1 MYGIVPHMTGTGP
14 WFGGKEMKRTRNLLL
29 IGLVLSLICPLALF
43 AGGSSETKGS
53 GYRVGV
59 SKLLPHPA
67 LDAVEQGLQD
77 YLKTTGLDISYDLQ
91 NANGDISTASS
102 IAQKFKSDK
111 VDVAVGIATPSAQA
125 LSQVFPPTVSTPV
138 IFSAVTDA
146 DEAGLVAANIA
157 GVSDMNPVEEQIKL
171 LIDITGATRIGNI
184 YASGEAN
191 GVVLME
197 MAKAACA
204 KFGVEFVASAISNS
218 SEVKMAA
225 QSIIDRVDA
234 IYIATDNAVISALA
248 SIDDVATK
256 ANKVLFSSDPSGVEG
271 LNVMIAWGFDY
282 YNIGIETGK
291 VIERVLK
298 GEKAGDIGT
307 VYITDPTK
315 FELWFNLDTAAKL
328 GYTVPQSLQDAAA
341 VLIKDGKKISQ

>member
-1 MYGIVPHMTGTGP
+1 M
-14 WFGGKEMKRTRNLLL
+14 
-29 IGLVLSLICPLALF
+29 
-43 AGGSSETKGS
+43 
-53 GYRVGV
+53 
-59 SKLLPHPA
+59 
-67 LDAVEQGLQD
+67 D
-77 YLKTTGLDISYDLQ
+77 YLATTGLSVSYDLQ

-125 LSQVFPPTVSTPV
+125 LAQVFPATSSTAV
-138 IFSAVTDA
+138 VFSAVTDA
-146 DEAGLVAANIA
+146 DEAGLVAKNIA
-157 GVSDMNPVEEQIKL
+157 GVSDKNPVEEQIKL
-171 LIDITGATRIGNI
+171 LIDITKAKRIGNI

-204 KFGVEFVASAISNS
+204 KFGVEFVPAAISNS

-248 SIDDVATK
+248 SIDDVTK
-256 ANKVLFSSDPSGVEG
+256 KAGKVLFSADPSGIEG
-271 LNVMIAWGFDY
+271 LDAMIAWGFDY
-282 YNIGIETGK
+282 YSIGLETGK
-291 VIERVLK
+291 VIEKILK
-298 GEKAGDIGT
+298 GTEAGTIGT

-315 FELWFNLDTAAKL
+315 FELWFNLDTAKKL
-328 GYTVPQSLQDAAA
+328 GYTIPQSLQDGAA
-341 VLIKDGKKISQ
+341 VLIKDGKKITQ

>member
-1 MYGIVPHMTGTGP
+1 
-14 WFGGKEMKRTRNLLL
+14 MKRTRTLLL
-29 IGLVLSLICPLALF
+29 IGLALALIIPLSLFTGCKK
-43 AGGSSETKGS
+43 SEPKVTE
-53 GYRVGV
+53 YTVGV

-77 YLKTTGLDISYDLQ
+77 YLKTTSLTISYDLQ

-111 VDVAVGIATPSAQA
+111 VDVVVGIATPSAQA
-125 LSQVFPPTVSTPV
+125 LAQVFGPTSATPV
-138 IFSAVTDA
+138 VFSAVTDA
-146 DEAGLVAANIA
+146 DEAGLVAANIT

-171 LIDITGATRIGNI
+171 LIDITDAKRIGNI

-234 IYIATDNAVISALA
+234 IYVATDNAVISALA
-248 SIDDVATK
+248 SVDDVVTR
-256 ANKVLFSSDPSGVEG
+256 ANKVLFSADPSAVEA

-291 VIERVLK
+291 VVERVLAGANA
-298 GEKAGDIGT
+298 GEIGT

-328 GYTVPQSLQDAAA
+328 GYTISQSLQDAAA
-341 VLIKDGKKISQ
+341 VLIKDGQKISK

>member
-1 MYGIVPHMTGTGP
+1 MKTMRSTLILGLILMLCATVTLFGTG
-14 WFGGKEMKRTRNLLL
+14 
-29 IGLVLSLICPLALF
+29 A
-43 AGGSSETKGS
+43 AETKGA
-53 GYRVGV
+53 GYTVGV

-67 LDAVEQGLQD
+67 LDAVEQGVQD
-77 YLKTTGLDISYDLQ
+77 YLATTTLSIKYDLQ

-111 VDVAVGIATPSAQA
+111 ADVVVGIATPSAQA
-125 LSQVFPPTVSTPV
+125 LAQVFGSTSSTPV
-138 IFSAVTDA
+138 VFSAVTDA

-171 LIDITGATRIGNI
+171 LIDVTGATRIGNI

-204 KFGVEFVASAISNS
+204 KLGVEFVASAISNS

-234 IYIATDNAVISALA
+234 IYVATDNAVISALA
-248 SIDDVATK
+248 SVDDVVTK
-256 ANKVLFSSDPSGVEG
+256 ANKVLFAADPSGVEG

-291 VIERVLK
+291 VVEQVLT
-298 GEKAGDIGT
+298 GTKAGDIGT
-307 VYITDPTK
+307 VYITDPAK

-328 GYTVPQSLQDAAA
+328 GYTIPQSLQDEAA
-341 VLIKDGKKISQ
+341 VLIKDGRKIVQ

>member
-1 MYGIVPHMTGTGP
+1 MVAVLEV
-14 WFGGKEMKRTRNLLL
+14 EMKHTRTLLL
-29 IGLVLSLICPLALF
+29 IGLVLALIVPLSLFTGCKK
-43 AGGSSETKGS
+43 SESKAT
-53 GYRVGV
+53 GYTIGV

-77 YLKTTGLDISYDLQ
+77 YLKSTALSVSYDLQ

-125 LSQVFPPTVSTPV
+125 LAQVFGPTSSTAV
-138 IFSAVTDA
+138 VFSAVTDA

-157 GVSDMNPVEEQIKL
+157 GVSDMNPVEDQIKL
-171 LIDITGATRIGNI
+171 LIDITGAKRIGNI

-204 KFGVEFVASAISNS
+204 KLGVEFVASAISNS

-234 IYIATDNAVISALA
+234 IYVATDNAVISAVA
-248 SIDDVATK
+248 SIDDVVAK
-256 ANKVLFSSDPSGVEG
+256 ANKVLFVADPSGMDG
-271 LNVMIAWGFDY
+271 LNAMIAWGFDY

-291 VIERVLK
+291 VIERILT
-298 GEKAGDIGT
+298 GAKAGDIGT
-307 VYITDPTK
+307 VYITDPVK
-315 FELWFNLDTAAKL
+315 FELWFNLDTASKL

-341 VLIKDGKKISQ
+341 VLIKDGKKISK

>member
-1 MYGIVPHMTGTGP
+1 MNI
-14 WFGGKEMKRTRNLLL
+14 TRRSLLTLALVLLL
-29 IGLVLSLICPLALF
+29 TLSIF
-43 AGGSSETKGS
+43 AAGQTEAKSSATYKI
-53 GYRVGV
+53 GV

-67 LDAVEQGLQD
+67 LDAAEKGLMD
-77 YLKTTGLDISYDLQ
+77 HLATTGLSVSFDLQ

-125 LSQVFPPTVSTPV
+125 LAQVFPVSSGTPV
-138 IFSAVTDA
+138 VFSAVTDA

-157 GVSDMNPVEEQIKL
+157 GVSDKNPVDEQIKL
-171 LIDITGATRIGNI
+171 LIDITGAKRIGNI

-197 MAKAACA
+197 MAKAACQ
-204 KFGVEFVASAISNS
+204 KYGVEFVTTAISNS

-248 SIDDVATK
+248 SVDDVTTK
-256 ANKVLFSSDPSGVEG
+256 ANKVLFSADPSGIEG
-271 LNVMIAWGFDY
+271 LNAMIAWGFDY
-282 YNIGIETGK
+282 YSIGIETGK
-291 VIERVLK
+291 VIERILK
-298 GEKAGDIGT
+298 GEEAGSIGT

-315 FELWFNLDTAAKL
+315 FELWFNLGTAKKL
-328 GYTVPQSLQDAAA
+328 GYTIPQSLQDGAA